1 MSLPRAYR
9 LRHRQEF
16 QQVYQRGQRQV
27 GTNLSILAYANPNQ
41 PNDQPTTR
49 FGIVISKKISKK
61 AVVRNLVKRR
71 IKAALRELSARILP
85 GQLVIIS
92 CRSGITQC
100 DYAEILRELKNL
112 LVALEV
118 INGHSRRNIL

>member
-9 LRHRQEF
+9 LRHRRDF
-16 QQVYQRGQRQV
+16 QRVYQQGQRR
-27 GTNLSILAYANPNQ
+27 TSANLSVLAYSNAAPTELLS
-41 PNDQPTTR
+41 TTR
-49 FGIVISKKISKK
+49 FGIVIGKKISKK

-71 IKAALRELSARILP
+71 IKAALRQFKDQILP
-85 GQLVIIS
+85 GKMVVIG

-100 DYAEILRELKNL
+100 EYLEILRELKKL

-118 INGHSRRNIL
+118 IDGNSGRDIL